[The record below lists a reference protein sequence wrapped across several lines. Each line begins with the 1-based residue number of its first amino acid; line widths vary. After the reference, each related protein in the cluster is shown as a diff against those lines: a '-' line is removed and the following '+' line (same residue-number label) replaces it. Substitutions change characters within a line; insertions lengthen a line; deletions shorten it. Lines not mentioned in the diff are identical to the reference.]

1 MKKTITLDIPRQLV
15 LLCSLLE
22 ITPERLLQSFIDDL
36 ARTKQSNGSDERILA
51 ADYFLRCGY
60 GIHCFDYGQIETMLI
75 ELDGIRYERYQF
87 DSEKGAQYRKHL
99 QTRLKEWHTRW
110 HKIKKVQSPRDEGQ

>member
-1 MKKTITLDIPRQLV
+1 MKTNVTLDIPRQLA

-22 ITPERLLQSFIDDL
+22 TTPERLLQSFIDDL
-36 ARTKQSNGSDERILA
+36 SRTSQSNGSDERMMA
-51 ADYFLRCGY
+51 AAYFLRCGY

-87 DSEKGAQYRKHL
+87 DSEKEPEYREHL
-99 QTRLKEWHTRW
+99 QKRLKELYIRW
-110 HKIKKVQSPRDEGQ
+110 KEQKKDTD